1 MRHVLGLRLAQ
12 YMEFYNIDHV
22 IILGRVSKDDGGD
35 LMLKTA
41 GEVLKTEFPELAE
54 ITFHTADDHFKNRAV
69 HRCSRIASD
78 QVRGPSWP

>member
-35 LMLKTA
+35 LMFRQQA
-41 GEVLKTEFPELAE
+41 
-54 ITFHTADDHFKNRAV
+54 R
-69 HRCSRIASD
+69 S
-78 QVRGPSWP
+78 